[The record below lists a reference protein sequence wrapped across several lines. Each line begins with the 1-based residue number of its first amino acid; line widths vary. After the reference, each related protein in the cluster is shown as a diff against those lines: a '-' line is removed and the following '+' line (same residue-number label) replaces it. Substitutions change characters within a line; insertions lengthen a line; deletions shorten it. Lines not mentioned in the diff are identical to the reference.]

1 MAGILL
7 KIVRLYYSE
16 FKCNYMKNEK
26 SFLNFLFRF
35 WDLHQILNILKK
47 RKIVLANVFPKLGT
61 VKILLRPLSKEW
73 RLSTRFDSQHMKASQ
88 ILVKSP

>member
-1 MAGILL
+1 
-7 KIVRLYYSE
+7 
-16 FKCNYMKNEK
+16 MKNEK

-35 WDLHQILNILKK
+35 WDLHQILKILKK
-47 RKIVLANVFPKLGT
+47 RKIAIANVFPKLGT

>member
-16 FKCNYMKNEK
+16 FKRNYMKNEK

-47 RKIVLANVFPKLGT
+47 RKIVIANVFLKLGT
-61 VKILLRPLSKEW
+61 VKILLRPLSKER

>member
-26 SFLNFLFRF
+26 YFLNLLFRF

-47 RKIVLANVFPKLGT
+47 RKIVIANVFPKLGT
-61 VKILLRPLSKEW
+61 VKILLRQLSKER